1 MPIFSV
7 DRTFVQS
14 SVFLPM
20 SYLFFVVNL
29 PVNLNMHIYLY
40 VDSVLIVSKY
50 NLLNLF
56 YMFTK
61 KEIL

>member
-1 MPIFSV
+1 
-7 DRTFVQS
+7 
-14 SVFLPM
+14 
-20 SYLFFVVNL
+20 
-29 PVNLNMHIYLY
+29 MHVYLY